1 MKPIIVVQLL
11 LAVSAVQ
18 IGNGKNEC
26 ICTPFVQPIC
36 CQEKKEVNVDTTKQ
50 TALKRFKKQEEDLK
64 EIGKEIK
71 GNDPESKKIRAAM
84 KHAMEIK

>member
-1 MKPIIVVQLL
+1 
-11 LAVSAVQ
+11 
-18 IGNGKNEC
+18 
-26 ICTPFVQPIC
+26 
-36 CQEKKEVNVDTTKQ
+36 
-50 TALKRFKKQEEDLK
+50 LKRFKKQEEDLK